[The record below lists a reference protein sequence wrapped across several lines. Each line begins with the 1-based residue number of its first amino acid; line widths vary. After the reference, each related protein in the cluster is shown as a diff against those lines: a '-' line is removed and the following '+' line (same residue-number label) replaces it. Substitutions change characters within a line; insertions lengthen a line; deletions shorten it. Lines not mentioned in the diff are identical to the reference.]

1 MSVTYNGYMSIS
13 SIANQLEVMDR
24 DQFLANG
31 GNDRGYDTN
40 WMDEITRTPFSH
52 SHNLALTGGTTDFNY
67 RASVSYRNNQGI
79 ALDVEDYK
87 YLDFDVVRKD
97 INSSFIVMLDS
108 A

>member
-1 MSVTYNGYMSIS
+1 MTSFG
-13 SIANQLEVMDR
+13 
-24 DQFLANG
+24 NG

-79 ALDVEDYK
+79 ALKSGFNEMIARFPLIRIYSIK
-87 YLDFDVVRKD
+87 RFK
-97 INSSFIVMLDS
+97 
-108 A
+108 